1 MSSKDTVQRHI
12 TKKTDEE
19 IERIRKSLAKDL
31 GMEIKDITK
40 KQAEIAFRLKAL
52 NGKSLL
58 ITQERDIVLGKI
70 K

>member
-1 MSSKDTVQRHI
+1 MPSKDTISRHI
-12 TKKTDEE
+12 TKKTDEA
-19 IERIRKSLAKDL
+19 IERIRVSLAKDL
-31 GMEIKDITK
+31 GMDIKDITK